1 MQTLDEQTLYHH
13 AVIRPPT
20 KADNGKRYT
29 RIVID
34 SKDRDMNLFPEPNR
48 YEIMLYDDIEDI
60 VTAQLL
66 SSSVSLTGYMINSNH
81 NTIPFTIGSTSY
93 VATLDDGDYSAADLA
108 TAIQTK
114 MSSVSGVSFT
124 VTYSDKTGKLTIS
137 TATTDFT
144 VNITTDN
151 AASLGRILGFNLKK
165 NYPSTSKSLTIPGR
179 VNLEYFKYI
188 VMDIASFDINKST
201 NSTLNKSF
209 AVLGSSQIKKNFND
223 SPEII
228 KTFMPPLARLN
239 KIQVS
244 FWDRDGNLYDFN
256 GVDHW
261 FEVLFCSYKQN
272 KRYMNIYAD
281 R

>member
-13 AVIRPPT
+13 AVIRPPN
-20 KADNGKRYT
+20 KGDDGKRYT
-29 RIVID
+29 RIVVD
-34 SKDRDMNLFPEPNR
+34 SKDRDMNIFPEPNK

-66 SSSVSLTGYMINSNH
+66 SSSIPLTGYMINSYH
-81 NTIPFTIGSTSY
+81 NTIPFTIGSTAY
-93 VATLDDGDYSAADLA
+93 IAVLDDGDYTASELAA
-108 TAIQTK
+108 AIQSK

-124 VTYSDKTGKLTIS
+124 ATYSDKTGKLTIS
-137 TATTDFT
+137 TTTTDFT
-144 VNITTDN
+144 LNINTDN
-151 AASLGRILGFNLKK
+151 ACSLGRILGLNMRK
-165 NYPSTSKSLTIPGR
+165 NYPSISKSLTLPGR

-188 VMDIASFDINKST
+188 VMDIATFDINKST

-209 AVLGSSQIKKNFND
+209 AVLGTSQIKKNFND
-223 SPEII
+223 APEII
-228 KTFMPPLARLN
+228 KNFSPPLARLN
-239 KIQVS
+239 KILIS
-244 FWDRDGNLYDFN
+244 IWDRDGNPYDFN

-261 FEVLFCSYKQN
+261 FEILFCSYKQN